1 MKALTQKVVVITGAS
16 SGIGEELAYAFARE
30 KAIPV
35 LIARSE
41 EKLLEV
47 KSACL
52 KLTNQCYTFPCDMT
66 NHVELAAVIKEIIAV
81 AGRIDILVNNAG
93 MSQRSYAIE
102 TPLDNDRKIM
112 ELNFFSQVSIAK
124 MILPLMIQQ
133 KSGHIVQISSIVGK
147 FGFPMRTSYAAS
159 KHAVQGFFESL
170 RVELMDKN
178 IFVTIVSPGRIH
190 TNISKNALTGNGSL
204 HGKMDDGQANGMHAA
219 FCAQKIIK
227 ATKSNRKEV
236 LIGNKELIMVYIRR
250 FLPFLYYKLVK
261 NIKN

>member
-1 MKALTQKVVVITGAS
+1 
-16 SGIGEELAYAFARE
+16 
-30 KAIPV
+30 
-35 LIARSE
+35 
-41 EKLLEV
+41 
-47 KSACL
+47 
-52 KLTNQCYTFPCDMT
+52 MT

-81 AGRIDILVNNAG
+81 AGRVDILVNNAG

-112 ELNFFSQVSIAK
+112 ELNFFSQVSITK
-124 MILPLMIQQ
+124 MILPLMIHQ
-133 KSGHIVQISSIVGK
+133 KSGHIIQISSIVGK
-147 FGFPMRTSYAAS
+147 FGFPMRTSYSAS

-170 RVELMDKN
+170 RTELMDEN

-190 TNISKNALTGNGSL
+190 TNISRNALTGDGSL
-204 HGKMDDGQANGMHAA
+204 HDEMDDGQANGMHATV
-219 FCAQKIIK
+219 CAQKIIK
-227 ATKSNRKEV
+227 AIKSNRKEI

>member
-1 MKALTQKVVVITGAS
+1 MKALTEKVVVITGAS

-35 LIARSE
+35 LIARNE
-41 EKLLEV
+41 EKLHEV
-47 KSACL
+47 KSTCL
-52 KLTNQCYTFPCDMT
+52 KSTNQCYTFPCDMT

-81 AGRIDILVNNAG
+81 AGRVDILVNNAG

-112 ELNFFSQVSIAK
+112 ELNFFSQVSITK
-124 MILPLMIQQ
+124 MILPLMIHQ
-133 KSGHIVQISSIVGK
+133 KSGHIIQISSIVGK
-147 FGFPMRTSYAAS
+147 FGFPMRTSYSAS

-170 RVELMDKN
+170 RTELMDEN

-190 TNISKNALTGNGSL
+190 TNISRNALTGNGSL
-204 HGKMDDGQANGMHAA
+204 HGEMDDGQANGMHAA
-219 FCAQKIIK
+219 VCAQKIIK
-227 ATKSNRKEV
+227 AIKSNRKEI